1 MNNKLHEIVLSI
13 FSNLEKYGLKKNKNS
28 DVLPQLKSVEKNKNS
43 DMLPKLK
50 SVVTEVIS
58 PG

>member
-1 MNNKLHEIVLSI
+1 MAW
-13 FSNLEKYGLKKNKNS
+13 KKNKNS

-50 SVVTEVIS
+50 SVVTEAIS
-58 PG
+58 SA